1 MGLTF
6 PLQSVCAV
14 KPTGARP
21 PKEDY
26 MNPPGQD
33 HHDAD
38 DDVVL
43 TTTEARQGITS
54 GHVRTVLAAS
64 LVLALIAFPILY
76 YSFFG

>member
-1 MGLTF
+1 
-6 PLQSVCAV
+6 
-14 KPTGARP
+14 
-21 PKEDY
+21 